1 MFIARLSKE
10 LFTYLKVLV
19 IFTLLL
25 PVHGISGAFAQED
38 VTALDAAHV
47 EEVGTLD
54 TNDLGLLNMADMG
67 YHIDV
72 ATLVN

>member
-10 LFTYLKVLV
+10 FFTYLKVLV

-38 VTALDAAHV
+38 VTDLDAAHTQQELSIV
-47 EEVGTLD
+47 IGPPRNVG
-54 TNDLGLLNMADMG
+54 
-67 YHIDV
+67 IP
-72 ATLVN
+72 